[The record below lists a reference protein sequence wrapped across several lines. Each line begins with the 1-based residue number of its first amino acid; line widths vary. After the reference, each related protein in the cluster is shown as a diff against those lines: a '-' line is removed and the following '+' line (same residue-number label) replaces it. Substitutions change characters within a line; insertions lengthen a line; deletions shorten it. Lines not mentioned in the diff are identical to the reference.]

1 MIRRPPRSTLFPYT
15 TLFRSGSTVA
25 LTVRGQELM
34 PGSVAMVSGLM
45 LGFTVGMGGLAVTP
59 LAALAEQ
66 IGLGAVADVCAL
78 LPLPAGLIA
87 LSLRSRRAAVV
98 PA

>member
-1 MIRRPPRSTLFPYT
+1 M
-15 TLFRSGSTVA
+15 VA

-66 IGLGAVADVCAL
+66 IGLDVVADICAL
-78 LPLPAGLIA
+78 LPLLAGLIA
-87 LSLRSRRAAVV
+87 LSLRSRHAEVAVG
-98 PA
+98 